1 MMHSCEEAHYIFDC
15 PRAHSLSANSVGS
28 FADQVDVGNPLR
40 TGHATYDAANDEYTI
55 EGAGAN
61 IWANRD
67 EFHFVWRN

>member
-15 PRAHSLSANSVGS
+15 P
-28 FADQVDVGNPLR
+28 PLR